1 MLYVYET
8 LSIIYLLHP
17 YVYAVGWDVY
27 LRAPILASI
36 SLLNYGFDY
45 QVFA

>member
-8 LSIIYLLHP
+8 LSISIFFTH
-17 YVYAVGWDVY
+17 VYAVGWDVY